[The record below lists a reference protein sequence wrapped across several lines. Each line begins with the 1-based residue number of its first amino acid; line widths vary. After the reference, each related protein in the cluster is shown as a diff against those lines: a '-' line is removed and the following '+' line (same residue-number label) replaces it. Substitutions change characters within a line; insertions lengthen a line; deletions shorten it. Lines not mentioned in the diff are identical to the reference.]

1 MTNKLP
7 VVGNQYKNKI
17 TKDIYKAFK
26 HKARENCYFMENQ
39 SQGWDLVVP
48 LHDFFIEFEE
58 LPEDKAETKPTIKEN
73 LTLELSPEVKEA
85 IEKLK
90 GISLKATLSNIYYH
104 EQYKEMRDKVDNLLN
119 ALDKQFNLPQENTN
133 LGEEWG
139 SFGAVLGNDKLESLE
154 NKESIITM
162 KKSEFES
169 LMAGAEKV
177 DKVDTDIKKQT
188 VDEFLSE
195 TEKEKSIWKPVS
207 EEVDNQSII
216 FINKAGYARLAE
228 VWNDKFY
235 FIEGDAGGADVR
247 SHMSDKTYYGKKFCT
262 LTDFIN
268 DYEKLK
274 ERIKE
279 IEKCLRK

>member
-7 VVGNQYKNKI
+7 VVGKKYRDKI
-17 TKDIYKAFK
+17 HHIVFK
-26 HKARENCYFMENQ
+26 VDNIIDGKLYYTMDGRKLIANMPI
-39 SQGWDLVVP
+39 L
-48 LHDFFIEFEE
+48 IEHWNYFEE
-58 LPEDKAETKPTIKEN
+58 LPEDKAEIKPTIKEN
-73 LTLELSPEVKEA
+73 LTLGLSSEVREAMEGLRSLHFPACQLMTASIA
-85 IEKLK
+85 IEELNKFRLT
-90 GISLKATLSNIYYH
+90 SL
-104 EQYKEMRDKVDNLLN
+104 NLLN

-207 EEVDNQSII
+207 ALKPNELVPVGFVRKNKKYQATFSFTHQTVEEWEGII
-216 FINKAGYARLAE
+216 KEFCSLN
-228 VWNDKFY
+228 Y
-235 FIEGDAGGADVR
+235 F
-247 SHMSDKTYYGKKFCT
+247 
-262 LTDFIN
+262 LN

-274 ERIKE
+274 ERVKKLE
-279 IEKCLRK
+279 EK